1 LNTILTAIFFFLSV
15 NLAFSD
21 STDIF
26 DRWNALDKK
35 IASKKISKK
44 KAAVLLEKYSAEVS
58 LYYFKCA
65 KNRTYEKEW
74 VFPLKDYSSISYYKN
89 GDDYNDSD
97 YDYFDGNESWNHP
110 ANDICIADTNKDC
123 LDDVTGNP
131 VSVVSMSAG
140 IVIATDSS
148 WEPGSIFRAGKY
160 IRIFDPS
167 NYFLL
172 YYSHLNSVYKK
183 PGDIVKPGDKIGE
196 VGRTGR
202 SMVLSVGQTHLHI
215 ALLEIIDGCPEPR
228 PLLDIL
234 KRTEK
239 NNK

>member
-1 LNTILTAIFFFLSV
+1 V
-15 NLAFSD
+15 FSD

-26 DRWNALDKK
+26 NKWNALDKK

-44 KAAVLLEKYSAEVS
+44 KAVVLLEKFSSEVS
-58 LYYFKCA
+58 LYYFKCV
-65 KNRTYEKEW
+65 KNRTDERDW
-74 VFPLKDYSSISYYKN
+74 VFPLKDYSSISYYKS
-89 GDDYNDSD
+89 GDDYNNSD

-131 VSVVSMSAG
+131 VIVVSMSGG

-148 WEPGSIFRAGKY
+148 WEPGSILRAGKY
-160 IRIFDPS
+160 VRIFDPS
-167 NYFLL
+167 NNFLL
-172 YYSHLNSVYKK
+172 YYSHLSSVNKK

-215 ALLEIIDGCPEPR
+215 ALLEIIKGYPGPV
-228 PLLDIL
+228 PLIDIL